1 MKSTVETMESDTGV
15 ARSAWSVFA
24 ELVKARLTALVL
36 LTTLSGFYLASSGS
50 MDWLL
55 LFNTLFGTGLLACGA
70 SVLNQYMERD
80 LDALMPR
87 TAKRPL
93 PSGWMMPEKAFW
105 FGVTLSLVG
114 VLYLMWKVNLLTCL
128 LGALT
133 LGLYICVYTPLKRLT
148 VWNTLVGA
156 IPGAL
161 PPLMGW
167 TASTGS
173 LGAGG
178 WSLFLILFL
187 WQMPHFLAIAWMY
200 QDQYDQAG
208 YRMMPHV
215 DPKGTRTARHALAY
229 ALLLLPISLA
239 PVYFKTAGWVYG
251 AAALILGLGF
261 VWQSCRFYA
270 VIDRSR
276 ARQLFFYS
284 IIYLPLLLLAMTI
297 NKAG

>member
-1 MKSTVETMESDTGV
+1 MKSTVETMESDTGI

-114 VLYLMWKVNLLTCL
+114 VLYLMWKVNLLTCV

-148 VWNTLVGA
+148 FGTLVG
-156 IPGAL
+156 
-161 PPLMGW
+161 PPC
-167 TASTGS
+167 ASS
-173 LGAGG
+173 LNGLDGFNRFSWGRGLVAV
-178 WSLFLILFL
+178 SDSF
-187 WQMPHFLAIAWMY
+187 
-200 QDQYDQAG
+200 
-208 YRMMPHV
+208 
-215 DPKGTRTARHALAY
+215 
-229 ALLLLPISLA
+229 SLA
-239 PVYFKTAGWVYG
+239 DASLPGHCLDV
-251 AAALILGLGF
+251 
-261 VWQSCRFYA
+261 S
-270 VIDRSR
+270 RS
-276 ARQLFFYS
+276 
-284 IIYLPLLLLAMTI
+284 I
-297 NKAG
+297 

>member
-55 LFNTLFGTGLLACGA
+55 LFNTLFGTALLACGA

-80 LDALMPR
+80 LDALMSR

-93 PSGWMMPEKAFW
+93 PSGLIMPEKAFW
-105 FGVTLSLVG
+105 FGVALSLLG
-114 VLYLMWKVNLLTCL
+114 VFYLMWKVNLLTCL

-178 WSLFLILFL
+178 WSLFLVLFL

-200 QDQYDQAG
+200 QDQYDRAG
-208 YRMMPHV
+208 YRMMPYA
-215 DPKGTRTARHALAY
+215 DPKGTRTSRHALAY

-261 VWQSCRFYA
+261 VWQSYRFYT
-270 VIDRSR
+270 VTDRSR

-284 IIYLPLLLLAMTI
+284 IIYLPLLLLAMTF

>member
-178 WSLFLILFL
+178 WSLFLLLFL
-187 WQMPHFLAIAWMY
+187 WF
-200 QDQYDQAG
+200 
-208 YRMMPHV
+208 
-215 DPKGTRTARHALAY
+215 
-229 ALLLLPISLA
+229 LLLGRGKYWRECVGVGL
-239 PVYFKTAGWVYG
+239 YHR
-251 AAALILGLGF
+251 LGVDVESRLEGGGGHTHYSPCACQQLGHSS
-261 VWQSCRFYA
+261 W
-270 VIDRSR
+270 RS
-276 ARQLFFYS
+276 
-284 IIYLPLLLLAMTI
+284 
-297 NKAG
+297 

>member
-1 MKSTVETMESDTGV
+1 MVFCRRMKSTVETMESDTGI

-114 VLYLMWKVNLLTCL
+114 VLYLMWKVNLLTCV

-133 LGLYICVYTPLKRLT
+133 LAFTSVSTLPQASDGLEHAGRCHPEFSFLLNGVGRLQQ
-148 VWNTLVGA
+148 VLLGQ
-156 IPGAL
+156 
-161 PPLMGW
+161 
-167 TASTGS
+167 
-173 LGAGG
+173 GAGRC
-178 WSLFLILFL
+178 F
-187 WQMPHFLAIAWMY
+187 
-200 QDQYDQAG
+200 
-208 YRMMPHV
+208 
-215 DPKGTRTARHALAY
+215 
-229 ALLLLPISLA
+229 
-239 PVYFKTAGWVYG
+239 
-251 AAALILGLGF
+251 
-261 VWQSCRFYA
+261 
-270 VIDRSR
+270 
-276 ARQLFFYS
+276 
-284 IIYLPLLLLAMTI
+284 
-297 NKAG
+297 

>member
-93 PSGWMMPEKAFW
+93 PSGWMIPEKAFW

-114 VLYLMWKVNLLTCL
+114 VLYLMWKVNLLTCV

-133 LGLYICVYTPLKRLT
+133 
-148 VWNTLVGA
+148 
-156 IPGAL
+156 
-161 PPLMGW
+161 
-167 TASTGS
+167 
-173 LGAGG
+173 
-178 WSLFLILFL
+178 
-187 WQMPHFLAIAWMY
+187 
-200 QDQYDQAG
+200 
-208 YRMMPHV
+208 
-215 DPKGTRTARHALAY
+215 
-229 ALLLLPISLA
+229 
-239 PVYFKTAGWVYG
+239 
-251 AAALILGLGF
+251 
-261 VWQSCRFYA
+261 
-270 VIDRSR
+270 
-276 ARQLFFYS
+276 
-284 IIYLPLLLLAMTI
+284 
-297 NKAG
+297 